1 MKKYPSRA
9 QVFHGNGLK
18 TGGGLR
24 KEDLFKDTDGSIK
37 SKAASK
43 AAKKRVTEEGS
54 KAMVRVFKA
63 KKGEFEPQPKKRT
76 KKYKELIKKM
86 SN

>member
-9 QVFHGNGLK
+9 QVFHGNGLE
-18 TGGGLR
+18 TAGRLR
-24 KEDLFKDTDGSIK
+24 KEDLFMDPRDRRIK

-63 KKGEFEPQPKKRT
+63 KKGTFKLQPKKGT

-86 SN
+86 

>member
-9 QVFHGNGLK
+9 QVFHGNGLE
-18 TGGGLR
+18 TAGRLR
-24 KEDLFKDTDGSIK
+24 KEDLFMDAYGRIK
-37 SKAASK
+37 SRKASE

-54 KAMVRVFKA
+54 RAMVRVFKP

-76 KKYKELIKKM
+76 QKYKKLIKKM
-86 SN
+86 SK